1 MNNIQVSRE
10 RFNKAISY
18 VQRPDIGDLVSYL
31 ETETDYFT
39 SPASVQQHGNYAGG
53 LIEHSLSVLE
63 FALNSYNWI
72 IKKKPEYEYLKESII
87 ICSLFHD
94 VCKTNSYETGEKWT
108 KDAEGK
114 WKSYIGLTFKND
126 FPFGHGEKSVLM
138 ISQHFKLTPAEMLA
152 IRWHMG
158 VIDVAPTF
166 PLLPAVSAIIGA
178 ITVVPPR
185 GRVLLIV
192 VTNLIAGEVPEDG
205 VETIVPAIMTIS
217 AVAGASLV
225 NVTSPVDFAAT
236 SLVTPTSATSLSKSV
251 PTA

>member
-1 MNNIQVSRE
+1 MNSSQVNRE

-18 VQRPDIGDLVSYL
+18 VQRDLGDLLFWL
-31 ETETDYFT
+31 ENETDYFT

-53 LIEHSLSVLE
+53 LLEHSLSVLE

-72 IKKKPEYEYLKESII
+72 IKKKPDYEYLKESII

-108 KDAEGK
+108 KDSEGK
-114 WKSYIGLTFKND
+114 WKSYMGLTYKND

-158 VIDVAPTF
+158 VFDVAPTMANYTKMSYEQASAH
-166 PLLPAVSAIIGA
+166 PLVRIIHTA
-178 ITVVPPR
+178 DVLAMIT
-185 GRVLLIV
+185 
-192 VTNLIAGEVPEDG
+192 ED
-205 VETIVPAIMTIS
+205 TIDYKTTV
-217 AVAGASLV
+217 
-225 NVTSPVDFAAT
+225 
-236 SLVTPTSATSLSKSV
+236 
-251 PTA
+251 

>member
-39 SPASVQQHGNYAGG
+39 SPASVQHHGNYAGG

-72 IKKKPEYEYLKESII
+72 IKKKPDYEYLKESII

-108 KDAEGK
+108 KDSEGK
-114 WKSYIGLTFKND
+114 WKSYMGLTFKND

-138 ISQHFKLTPAEMLA
+138 ISQHFKLTNPEMLA

-158 VIDVAPTF
+158 VFDVAPTMANYTKMSYEQASAH
-166 PLLPAVSAIIGA
+166 PLVRIIHTA
-178 ITVVPPR
+178 DVLSMIT
-185 GRVLLIV
+185 
-192 VTNLIAGEVPEDG
+192 EDNIDYK
-205 VETIVPAIMTIS
+205 T
-217 AVAGASLV
+217 
-225 NVTSPVDFAAT
+225 
-236 SLVTPTSATSLSKSV
+236 
-251 PTA
+251 TAQL